1 MGWFDEVINAWSYKQ
16 PEWEY
21 RYKDREYTIM
31 KKTGLTQQQLREV
44 VRLFKEYGILER
56 EGK

>member
-1 MGWFDEVINAWSYKQ
+1 MGWFENVLDAWSYKQ
-16 PEWEY
+16 PKWEY
-21 RYKDREYTIM
+21 HYKNREHLII

-44 VRLFKEYGILER
+44 VRLFKEYEILER